1 MLVGGK
7 NIMDHTNEQQKMLE
21 VKRQEIAEQVNLYV
35 TVYVYRFVRHRIQIS
50 HITVN
55 CILLLNALFKKVM
68 VS

>member
-7 NIMDHTNEQQKMLE
+7 NIIDHTNEQQKMLE

-50 HITVN
+50 YITVN
-55 CILLLNALFKKVM
+55 CILLLNTLLKKVM